1 MWSSSRRKRIRWERD
16 FSSQWSVILVLGG
29 GIGRG
34 VDIMVLLGVDVGEVL
49 VLVVRGGVEVVVGRI
64 EGVAS
69 VG

>member
-1 MWSSSRRKRIRWERD
+1 M
-16 FSSQWSVILVLGG
+16 LVLGG